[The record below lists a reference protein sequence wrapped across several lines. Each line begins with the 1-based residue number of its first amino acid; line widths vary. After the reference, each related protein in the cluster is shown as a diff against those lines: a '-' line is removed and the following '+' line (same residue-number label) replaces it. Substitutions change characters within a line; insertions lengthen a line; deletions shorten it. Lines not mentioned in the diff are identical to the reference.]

1 MYEET
6 YNISLILWV
15 NLLKE
20 KGKIPN
26 FIQYLN
32 TDKHNSKYFLLGW
45 NDYFQ
50 NRLEYDTIDYTYYNM
65 INKSN
70 FLIKRGININKKE
83 IKKEYEIVHNILHN
97 IPDNEKNNNKP
108 NIIKCIIV
116 GSLTAL
122 LFISIC
128 K

>member
-1 MYEET
+1 
-6 YNISLILWV
+6 
-15 NLLKE
+15 
-20 KGKIPN
+20 
-26 FIQYLN
+26 
-32 TDKHNSKYFLLGW
+32 
-45 NDYFQ
+45 
-50 NRLEYDTIDYTYYNM
+50 M

-122 LFISIC
+122 LFISIR
-128 K
+128 KYIQY